1 MLADVTVLNQFGFIL
16 VTASLADTFIVRTM
30 LVPALLGFFPET
42 NWWPGKVPPPLKSH
56 LVDVGGEDE
65 EEDESAGE
73 GVGIFD
79 HDVLA

>member
-1 MLADVTVLNQFGFIL
+1 MPAGLLL
-16 VTASLADTFIVRTM
+16 LSLCTAVQ
-30 LVPALLGFFPET
+30 VPALLFFAVES

-56 LVDVGGEDE
+56 LVDVGGVDE